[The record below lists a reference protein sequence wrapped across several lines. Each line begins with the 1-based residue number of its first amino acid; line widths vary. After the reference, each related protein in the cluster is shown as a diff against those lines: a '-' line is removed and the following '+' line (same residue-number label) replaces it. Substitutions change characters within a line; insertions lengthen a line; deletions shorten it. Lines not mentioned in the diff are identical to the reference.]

1 MAKKQDEYYFKNFVE
16 CAELACKGSQLL
28 ETIVNN
34 FDSEKVDQYRTDM
47 HNIEHSAD
55 LKKHEM
61 LNVLLKAF
69 ITPIDRED
77 ILSMSQNID
86 ELSDKIEDVLIRIY
100 FNRVKAIRPR
110 AIEFVSIVNKCF
122 GEVLEM
128 LREFSD
134 FKRSKT
140 LKEHIININTLE
152 ETADKLYIDCMYEL
166 HDGKTDVLE
175 VIAWTDVYT
184 YLEKCADTC
193 EHIADLVESLAMKN
207 S

>member
-134 FKRSKT
+134 FKHSKT

-193 EHIADLVESLAMKN
+193 EHIADLVESVAMKN